1 MNMNSD
7 LKQLV
12 MAVSLGCMGASPA
25 FAGTNSLA
33 VSATQQTSTCTG
45 VVVDDLG
52 ETVIGASVLV
62 KGTSNGTVTD
72 LDGKFSLS
80 NVKKGDI
87 IVISYIGYDSQE
99 IKFEGQPISVT
110 MSENKQVLAE
120 VVVTGYG
127 GQQKRATLTTAISKM
142 DNKVLEKAAVSNVG
156 NALQGTVTGLRVIS
170 ESGQP
175 GASPNITLRGGASI
189 TGGHNGALIVV
200 DGIIRESL
208 SDINPSD
215 IESIQVLK
223 DAASTADLRCPCQRW
238 CNSGSDQERS
248 GWQDHS

>member
-12 MAVSLGCMGASPA
+12 MAVSLGCLGASPA

-87 IVISYIGYDSQE
+87 IVISYIGFDSQR
-99 IKFEGQPISVT
+99 
-110 MSENKQVLAE
+110 N
-120 VVVTGYG
+120 
-127 GQQKRATLTTAISKM
+127 
-142 DNKVLEKAAVSNVG
+142 
-156 NALQGTVTGLRVIS
+156 
-170 ESGQP
+170 
-175 GASPNITLRGGASI
+175 
-189 TGGHNGALIVV
+189 H
-200 DGIIRESL
+200 
-208 SDINPSD
+208 
-215 IESIQVLK
+215 
-223 DAASTADLRCPCQRW
+223 
-238 CNSGSDQERS
+238 ERK
-248 GWQDHS
+248 

>member
-62 KGTSNGTVTD
+62 KGTSNGAVTD

-87 IVISYIGYDSQE
+87 IVISYIGFDTQE
-99 IKFEGQPISVT
+99 IKFEGQPLNVT

-127 GQQKRATLTTAISKM
+127 GQQKRATLTTAISKIGRAH
-142 DNKVLEKAAVSNVG
+142 V
-156 NALQGTVTGLRVIS
+156 
-170 ESGQP
+170 
-175 GASPNITLRGGASI
+175 
-189 TGGHNGALIVV
+189 
-200 DGIIRESL
+200 
-208 SDINPSD
+208 
-215 IESIQVLK
+215 
-223 DAASTADLRCPCQRW
+223 
-238 CNSGSDQERS
+238 
-248 GWQDHS
+248 